1 MKPDIEITT
10 SELGVMTVD
19 VTLLGAKV
27 ETIKLSSASVSALRE
42 YFANE
47 ATNE

>member
-1 MKPDIEITT
+1 MQPDIEITT
-10 SELGVMTVD
+10 NDFGVMTVE

-42 YFANE
+42 YFENE
-47 ATNE
+47 ANND